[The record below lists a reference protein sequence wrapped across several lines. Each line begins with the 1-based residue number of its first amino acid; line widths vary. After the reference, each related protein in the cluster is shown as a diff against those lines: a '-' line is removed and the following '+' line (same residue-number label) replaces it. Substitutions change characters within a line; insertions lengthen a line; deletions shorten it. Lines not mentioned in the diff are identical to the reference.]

1 MANWKEFPVQ
11 DQNFER
17 QVNTYLNEDVK
28 NNFNSTRPIEIDTLT
43 DSIRESLRWPNQSY
57 PIKFYGINLLEFVAE
72 LFKQKVFGKGVEIKT
87 EDPELELLIKE
98 LFKDIDLFSF
108 CNENET
114 LVSIWGAS
122 IIFIEFV
129 EGRIRWILANPWN
142 LNIKNFLDD
151 ITQSKLLMNLGTGI
165 EMKVEFDLNKT
176 TISYVIGSELNENEI
191 RNKYGLKDYSIN
203 HNFNQKPVY
212 FFLNKPSFN
221 IYGTTLSQRKPDMM
235 NCIGYQTMIN
245 KIMQTAYYEL
255 QMGKTRAYGMLT
267 KQQYKEMSQIP
278 NGIFK
283 AFCSG
288 INATLLNSKQDMVP
302 GTQPKWLE
310 VIQANP
316 VFENYLN
323 SINTIIQFTKMAVGL
338 SNEDD
343 SRGLQK
349 TTLEIDYINSDSNE
363 RIAIRKK
370 WRCHQIK
377 ELVIRSILIADP
389 RWTEEKLQEEIHI
402 SLRENL
408 GTDRAKR
415 IEECAQLEALGLI
428 SKKGMLQQI
437 YDLDKIEAEI
447 KWEEIIEEQ
456 MEEAEEI
463 VRETANVA
471 QEEEE
476 ELGAPE
482 TNE

>member
-1 MANWKEFPVQ
+1 MAHWKEIPTR
-11 DQNFER
+11 DINLDR
-17 QVNTYLNEDVK
+17 QVNSFLNKEVND
-28 NNFNSTRPIEIDTLT
+28 NFNTTRPIEIDTLT
-43 DSIRESLRWPNQSY
+43 DSIRESLRWPNQAY
-57 PIKFYGINLLEFVAE
+57 PIKFYGINLLEYIAE
-72 LFKQKVFGKGVEIKT
+72 CFKQKVFGKGVEIKT
-87 EDPELELLIKE
+87 ENPDLEVLIKE
-98 LFKDIDLFSF
+98 IFSGIDLFSF
-108 CNENET
+108 CNENES
-114 LVSIWGAS
+114 LVSVWGAS

-129 EGRIRWILANPWN
+129 EGKIRWILANPWN
-142 LNIKNFLDD
+142 LNIMNFLDD
-151 ITQSKLLMNLGTGI
+151 ITKSRLMLTLGSGI
-165 EMKVEFDLNKT
+165 EMKVDFDLNKT
-176 TISYVIGSELNENEI
+176 TIEYVIGAELDENEV
-191 RNKYGLKDYSIN
+191 RRKYGLRDYSIV

-255 QMGKTRAYGMLT
+255 QMGKTRAYGMLS
-267 KQQYKEMSQIP
+267 KQQYREMQQIP

-302 GTQPKWLE
+302 GAQPKWLE

-323 SINTIIQFTKMAVGL
+323 SINTIIQFAKMAVGL

-349 TTLEIDYINSDSNE
+349 TQLEIDYINSDSNE
-363 RIAIRKK
+363 TVAIRKK

-389 RWTEEKLQEEIHI
+389 RWSEEKLKEEIHI

-447 KWEEIIEEQ
+447 KWQEIIMEQ
-456 MEEAEEI
+456 EEEAEEI
-463 VRETANVA
+463 VRETANVE
-471 QEEEE
+471 QEKE